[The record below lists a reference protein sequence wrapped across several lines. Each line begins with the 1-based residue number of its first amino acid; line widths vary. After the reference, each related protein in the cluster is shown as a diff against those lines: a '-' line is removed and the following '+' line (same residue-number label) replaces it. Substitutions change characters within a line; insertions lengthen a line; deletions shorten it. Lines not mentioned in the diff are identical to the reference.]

1 MGSFRPVR
9 CLSDCRIDGRIDW
22 DFQPSETT
30 WNQFEQGMLLKKAVD
45 KIVVVNKEVAYIYL
59 KRSFA
64 NDSSFT
70 NDLPSPI
77 SKARNE
83 GPHYQ
88 MPIGSIDTFERKLE
102 KAQEEFIPTEKISVA
117 YEEKQNYG
125 SWLVWILPF
134 AILFFIFNSI
144 RRRRK
149 HGGDDIF
156 KFWAVNGTSAGQ
168 RQQKRCHF

>member
-1 MGSFRPVR
+1 MEQKS
-9 CLSDCRIDGRIDW
+9 SDKTPAKKSSRGWAPFVLFGVLVIVALIGRIDW

-70 NDLPSPI
+70 KDLPSPI

-102 KAQEEFIPTEKISVA
+102 KA
-117 YEEKQNYG
+117 
-125 SWLVWILPF
+125 
-134 AILFFIFNSI
+134 
-144 RRRRK
+144 
-149 HGGDDIF
+149 
-156 KFWAVNGTSAGQ
+156 
-168 RQQKRCHF
+168 